1 MDDEQAMGRAIE
13 LARAAA
19 ERGDQ
24 PYGSVIVIDGRVV
37 AEGENGVTTGLDPT
51 AHAETVAIRRACLDL
66 GRIDL
71 SGGTIYASG
80 EPCWTCSSAIR
91 AARLSRVV
99 IAAPSLWATG
109 GYTSDFPILRVDNL
123 AGLGPAPEVVL
134 GVLGERARALFAEL
148 GWPKPAER

>member
-24 PYGSVIVIDGRVV
+24 PYGSVIVIDGRIV
-37 AEGENGVTTGLDPT
+37 AEGENGVTTDLDPT
-51 AHAETVAIRRACLDL
+51 AHAETVAIRKACQDL

-80 EPCWTCSSAIR
+80 EPCWMCSSAIR
-91 AARLSRVV
+91 GARLSRVV
-99 IAAPSLWATG
+99 IAEPSSWATG
-109 GYTSDFPILRVDNL
+109 GYTSDFPILRVDNI

-148 GWPKPAER
+148 GWPKSAER